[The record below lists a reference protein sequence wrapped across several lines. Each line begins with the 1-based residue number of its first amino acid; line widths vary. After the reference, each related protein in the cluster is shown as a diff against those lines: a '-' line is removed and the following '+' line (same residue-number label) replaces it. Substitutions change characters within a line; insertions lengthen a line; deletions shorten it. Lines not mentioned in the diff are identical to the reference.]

1 MEAEG
6 FPRAEETLRLLAAA
20 AGAARLYPSAS
31 ALPREAAAR
40 FVTRSNEIVAS
51 GPLRFVVD
59 PHGVRIGETELA
71 AGQSQVQAFA
81 ESLHAMQVG
90 QLVIAPGVSE
100 DETAHFVELA
110 NMDPAS
116 VRAAGGPR
124 ALLGRSGVRHIAVI
138 EVSLRASEEAGLLG
152 VDLTTEP
159 LDEIAEQVAAAVER
173 RAREA
178 ANGAAVDEMAEAIE
192 RLEEA
197 TRELAMERVASAL
210 MRLDERT
217 RSRVLGLS
225 LTADANGSR
234 MEGMLAV
241 IARMKPAALARL
253 LKLVATQAQTDPR
266 RIAAAMT
273 LPPETAK
280 VLAMLLEPAPD
291 VTPESGVPDASEARL
306 LAEEVAVPEDPAE
319 IQRQV
324 AVASAAL
331 SSSRALA
338 TATALSRSRTDVETV
353 RAIGDVLPQA
363 ARDGAFSTV
372 REALRRLDEIAE
384 RPELV
389 DAVEVARTTL
399 SEPAVL
405 RDVCRVA
412 LTDADA
418 AIAGEIVHAAGA
430 AGAEALLDSY
440 IRMVEPQRSLM
451 RPVLRGS
458 GETVLGVARS
468 RLRSAPPKVAVGI
481 VRALAALGDRR
492 AAAVIA
498 ETLDS
503 SLDEQV
509 RFAAA
514 TALANMGTQESVQ
527 ALVRSL
533 GHREVE
539 TQRHIVRELGR
550 IKAAAAVSALARTF
564 DDVSVLAK
572 SYEMRKEIVIALAA
586 IGTPEA
592 EKALRRFSSR
602 IPMFGRK
609 SRELKRLATEAVAQ
623 LSTDRGVDAP

>member
-20 AGAARLYPSAS
+20 VGAARLYPPAS

-40 FVTRSNEIVAS
+40 FVLRANEIVAS
-51 GPLRFVVD
+51 GPLRFVID

-71 AGQSQVQAFA
+71 AGQSQVTALA

-100 DETAHFVELA
+100 AETDRFVEIA
-110 NMDPAS
+110 NTEPSA
-116 VRAAGGPR
+116 VRTAGGPR

-138 EVSLRASEEAGLLG
+138 EVSLRASEETGLLG

-159 LDEIAEQVAAAVER
+159 LEDIAVEVAAAVER
-173 RAREA
+173 RALDA
-178 ANGAAVDEMAEAIE
+178 AAGAAGDEMAEAIE

-197 TRELAMERVASAL
+197 TRELAMERVAGAL
-210 MRLDERT
+210 MRLDEQT
-217 RSRVLGLS
+217 RARILSLS

-241 IARMKPAALARL
+241 VARMKPAALARL
-253 LKLVATQAQTDPR
+253 LKLVALQAQTDPR

-280 VLAMLLEPAPD
+280 VLSMLLAPAPD
-291 VTPESGVPDASEARL
+291 TAPNFGASDADQARL
-306 LAEEVAVPEDPAE
+306 LAAEVAAPEDATE
-319 IQRQV
+319 IERQV
-324 AVASAAL
+324 AVSAAAR
-331 SSSRALA
+331 SSRRALA
-338 TATALSRSRTDVETV
+338 TATALSRSRVDAETV

-363 ARDGAFSTV
+363 ARDGAFPTV
-372 REALRRLDEIAE
+372 REALRRLDEVAE
-384 RPELV
+384 NPGLS
-389 DAVEVARTTL
+389 DAVEIARATL
-399 SEPAVL
+399 SDPAVL
-405 RDVCRVA
+405 RDVCRA
-412 LTDADA
+412 AHTDADA

-430 AGAEALLDSY
+430 TGAEALLDSY
-440 IRMVEPQRSLM
+440 VRMVEPQRSLM

-468 RLRSAPPKVAVGI
+468 RLRTAPPKAALGI

-503 SLDEQV
+503 NLDEQV

-527 ALVRSL
+527 ALVRQL

-550 IKAAAAVSALARTF
+550 IKAANAVPALARTF

-572 SYEMRKEIVIALAA
+572 SYEMRKEIIAALAA

-609 SRELKRLATEAVAQ
+609 SRELKRLATEAVGQ
-623 LSTDRGVDAP
+623 LV